1 MNHTSTQ
8 TPTQT
13 PMPARTPAPA
23 VQRVRPAHLQ
33 PQKLHHAASAT
44 LDAALTADFYA
55 RILGMEMVHTVMDDR
70 VPSTGQA
77 FPYIHLFFRMADGS
91 TIAFFESPS
100 LPARSPASHPGYDV
114 FDHFAM
120 EVETKADVDTWRQ
133 WLVDNG
139 IDVVGPTDHGI
150 IYSIYFHDPD
160 GRRLELTANIDAS
173 WSDQAVQAKADLQ
186 AWQATK
192 QAAAAAGA
200 DVGAAL
206 VQLIHSRQVHA

>member
-1 MNHTSTQ
+1 MNQTSTLN
-8 TPTQT
+8 PPPVTQ
-13 PMPARTPAPA
+13 RT
-23 VQRVRPAHLQ
+23 RPAHLL

-44 LDAALTADFYA
+44 QDAAITADFYS

-77 FPYIHLFFRMADGS
+77 FPYLHIFFRMADGS

-120 EVETKADVDTWRQ
+120 EVACKSDVDLWYR
-133 WLVDNG
+133 WLVDSG
-139 IDVVGPTDHGI
+139 VDVVGPTDHGI

-160 GRRLELTANIDAS
+160 GRRLELTSNIDAS
-173 WSDQAVQAKADLQ
+173 WSQQTVQARADLD

-192 QAAAAAGA
+192 QAAAAAGT
-200 DVGAAL
+200 DAAEAL
-206 VQLIHSRQVHA
+206 IKLIHARKGHA